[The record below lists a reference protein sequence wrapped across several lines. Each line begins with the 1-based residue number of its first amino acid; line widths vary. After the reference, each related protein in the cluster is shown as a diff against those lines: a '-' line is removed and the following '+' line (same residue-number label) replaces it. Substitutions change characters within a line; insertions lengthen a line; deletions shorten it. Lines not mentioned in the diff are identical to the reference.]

1 VDIGQVFAD
10 VDDFCLLFEPA
21 WEQRLMTDKPKQRNR
36 KSALC
41 LSEVVTIFVLF
52 HASGYRNFKTF
63 YLETVQKQ
71 LVWAFPHLPSYN
83 RFVELQRGA
92 VMPLWA
98 FLVTRCGGCT
108 GISFVDSTS
117 LAVCHNR
124 RINQHQTF
132 ADCAERGK
140 TSVEWFYGFKLHLI
154 INEQGEILSFYLTPG
169 NCDDR
174 QPVPHLVR
182 ELWGKL
188 FGDKGYI
195 KQALA
200 ERLANQKIQLI
211 TKLKKNMKQ
220 KFLPFFDKIMLRK
233 RAVIE
238 SVIDQL
244 KNISQIEHTR
254 HRSLW
259 NFLGNVA
266 AGLIA
271 YSYQEKKP
279 SLNLNIAQQMSLS
292 SVAF

>member
-1 VDIGQVFAD
+1 MDIVTVFTD
-10 VDDFCLLFEPA
+10 IDDFCLLFEPM
-21 WEQRLMTDKPKQRNR
+21 WQQRLMPQSPTQRQR
-36 KSALC
+36 KSTLG
-41 LSEVVTIFVLF
+41 LSEVLTILVLF
-52 HASGYRNFKTF
+52 HSSGYRNFKTF
-63 YLETVQKQ
+63 YLQFVQKH
-71 LVWAFPHLPSYN
+71 LVWAFPRLVSYN

-92 VMPLWA
+92 LMPLWA
-98 FLVTRCGGCT
+98 FLVTRCGSCT
-108 GISFVDSTS
+108 GISFVDSTK

-124 RINQHQTF
+124 RILQHKQF

-140 TSVEWFYGFKLHLI
+140 TSVDWFYGFKLHLL
-154 INEQGEILSFYLTPG
+154 INDGGEIVAFYLTPG

-174 QPVPHLVR
+174 QAVPHLAR
-182 ELWGKL
+182 EVWGKL

-195 KQALA
+195 SQLLT
-200 ERLANQKIQLI
+200 ERLAAQGIQLV
-211 TKLKKNMKQ
+211 TKLKKKMKQ
-220 KFLPFFDKIMLRK
+220 KLLPFFDKILLRK

-238 SVIDQL
+238 AVIDQL

-279 SLNLNIAQQMSLS
+279 SLNLNVKEQLSLQ
-292 SVAF
+292 SVIF